1 MRRRAILA
9 AALVFLACP
18 ARAAD
23 LQEIWK
29 PSGEGW
35 YDLTLSVDSVEQT
48 ADGYTAVTARGLHR
62 RTVVGLKVSFK
73 NGLKPGFAGGAL
85 DRAAFAEDGIVYSSI
100 GPESDALLA
109 AMAGLYRVSA
119 PAAKFAPRVGVVAI
133 ALQGNPSSLVS
144 EPVKFKVFFNPKAD
158 ESRYAELY
166 TNIDLRRKKLELFE
180 KDEEYRANIVK
191 ALSGNP

>member
-1 MRRRAILA
+1 MTRRAILA

-18 ARAAD
+18 LRAAD

-29 PSGEGW
+29 PSEEGW
-35 YDLTLSVDSVEQT
+35 YDLTLSVVSVEQT

-73 NGLKPGFAGGAL
+73 NGMKPGFAGGGV
-85 DRAAFAEDGIVYSSI
+85 DRSAFAEEGILFSSI

-109 AMAGLYRVSA
+109 AIASLYRVSA
-119 PAAKFAPRVGVVAI
+119 PSAKFAPRVGAVAI
-133 ALQGNPSSLVS
+133 ALQGNPSSVVS
-144 EPVKFKVFFNPKAD
+144 EPVKFKAFFNAKAD

-166 TNIDLRRKKLELFE
+166 TNIDLGKKKLELFE
-180 KDEEYRANIVK
+180 KDEEYRDNIVK
-191 ALSGNP
+191 ALAGNP